1 MAHSVPSICPSH
13 TPVNTGVGRLIIWL
27 VGRSMA
33 LMTSKVQKT
42 VLLGNLCPGWPIDI
56 YETLSHNQF
65 HAITAICGHFHRP
78 ASIYKQ
84 FPTHQTLKNV
94 CAHITHPSVMA
105 WARHFCAV
113 LSLFLDRVPSIILSL
128 KLIMNHFPAV
138 HSVPLQSTARA
149 RAKVGYSS
157 VIPAIRAEKD
167 VVPLPLC
174 RTTLDTVL
182 PRETA

>member
-1 MAHSVPSICPSH
+1 MLHGTFSSKYLPIPYPSKHWGMSIDY
-13 TPVNTGVGRLIIWL
+13 LA
-27 VGRSMA
+27 GRSMA
-33 LMTSKVQKT
+33 LMTSKVQQT

-56 YETLSHNQF
+56 YETVSHNQF

-94 CAHITHPSVMA
+94 LVCAHITHPSVMA

-113 LSLFLDRVPSIILSL
+113 LSLFLNRVPSIILSL

-138 HSVPLQSTARA
+138 HSA
-149 RAKVGYSS
+149 
-157 VIPAIRAEKD
+157 
-167 VVPLPLC
+167 LC
-174 RTTLDTVL
+174 RYKAQ
-182 PRETA
+182 PEPGQR